1 MTWDWGGIMTTEVG
15 RYNDYGH
22 GAWGGIMTT
31 EVGRHNNLGV
41 GRYND
46 YRGGAVQ

>member
-15 RYNDYGH
+15 RYND
-22 GAWGGIMTT
+22 
-31 EVGRHNNLGV
+31 LGL

-46 YRGGAVQ
+46 HGGAAVH